1 MEFDETTPDGREVT
15 SLVTFD
21 KGQIITVQTAKKA
34 GQASTRS
41 VRELNGDNEL
51 VYTMTIVGNKDLVCV
66 QKFKRI

>member
-1 MEFDETTPDGREVT
+1 M
-15 SLVTFD
+15 VTFD